1 MKARVYATGTRIL
14 QVLSFV
20 LNIEFQLRQKT
31 VWIMLT
37 VKFQMCAVEFTECS
51 TILLHNTFSSVCMVL
66 IFLTCSVFY
75 SSTFYT
81 KSQYFGSE
89 WFKRG
94 VQRII
99 PPTAQLPPLF
109 VTDPMALAD
118 GGTASGGRP
127 WIYLPTGGTGLH
139 WFAWTEPGGHEAN
152 SLLFAPDQ
160 DSVMEGWCWSRAE
173 DPLVKDVPRGG
184 GKDSRPW
191 GDYTWHCHLNVKE

>member
-1 MKARVYATGTRIL
+1 MLLNSQNVLPFSCITHF
-14 QVLSFV
+14 QV
-20 LNIEFQLRQKT
+20 
-31 VWIMLT
+31 
-37 VKFQMCAVEFTECS
+37 CAWF
-51 TILLHNTFSSVCMVL
+51 LF

-109 VTDPMALAD
+109 VTDPMPLAD

-139 WFAWTEPGGHEAN
+139 WFAWTEHGGHEAN

-160 DSVMEGWCWSRAE
+160 DSVMEGWWWSRAE

-184 GKDSRPW
+184 ARTADPEVIIPYTATSMWRSRLL
-191 GDYTWHCHLNVKE
+191 D